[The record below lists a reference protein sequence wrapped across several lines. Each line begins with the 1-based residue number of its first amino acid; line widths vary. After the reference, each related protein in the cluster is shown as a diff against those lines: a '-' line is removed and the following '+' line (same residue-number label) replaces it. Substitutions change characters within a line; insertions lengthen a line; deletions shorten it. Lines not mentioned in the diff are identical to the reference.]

1 MTTKT
6 LAHLIIAAALAAS
19 AAASLQLAPS
29 LASAPVSSGPALG
42 AGSTLSGG
50 IMFLAPVPN
59 RFVASSGA
67 LKPAAR
73 RIVRLTP

>member
-1 MTTKT
+1 MTSKT

-29 LASAPVSSGPALG
+29 LASAPIWSEQTLG
-42 AGSTLSGG
+42 AGSTLSSG
-50 IMFLAPVPN
+50 IMFLAPAPN
-59 RFVASSGA
+59 RFVASSSG

-73 RIVRLTP
+73 RVVRLTP